1 MKKQVYHNY
10 LEVVS
15 KAADKAL
22 TKSGIPRADLWKYSE
37 YGAGVKTSILRAID
51 KFTQNFKS
59 GGPFNVQ
66 TRNELKKLDGLNK
79 SAKKSTDIFMK
90 DLDRQMYK
98 LADAGF
104 NDILFNTSTAN
115 NALKILGRRIRIYA
129 W

>member
-1 MKKQVYHNY
+1 MKKVRC
-10 LEVVS
+10 LPKLFRTVS
-15 KAADKAL
+15 KVADKAL
-22 TKSGIPRADLWKYSE
+22 TKSGIPRSDLWKYSE

-51 KFTQNFKS
+51 QVSQNFKS

-104 NDILFNTSTAN
+104 NDILFNSSTAN
-115 NALKILGRRIRIYA
+115 NALR
-129 W
+129 